1 MNHFDTVIVGAGAAG
16 SVLAARLSRDDRRR
30 VSPAN
35 RTRRVLLIEAGPD
48 FPDGNLPEE
57 IRYGFGRHPDL
68 WALAFG
74 YETRFGWDYR
84 ARATRHQPDMFVPRG
99 RIVGGSSAVNA
110 QIFLRGVP
118 EDYDGWAELGC
129 PDWSFAELLPSLR
142 RIETDHDFRD
152 PYHGSDGPIPVR
164 RFPPEELRPEQ
175 QAFLDACRD
184 AGYDACPN
192 HNAPDSTGVGP
203 VPLNSHGGVRWSAA
217 MGYLEPARGR
227 SNLTILPDR
236 TVHRLLIEHGRA
248 LGVTLRGP
256 GASER
261 EPQTVYGDE
270 IVLAAGA
277 IGTPHLLLRSGIGPA
292 GHLRRVGVPVACDL
306 RGVGANLRDH
316 PQVSVTARTP
326 DSYRHADTAPRLQTA
341 LRYTA
346 AGSPLRNDMIMLPTG
361 RATTEGYFRRSRSE
375 PIGFH
380 LVPALYLAAAAGS
393 VRLRSPRP
401 EDPPEL
407 DYNLLGEPVDR
418 ERMREGVRIA
428 IELLRHP
435 SFRPLVAEVVN
446 PTPAELASDA
456 ALDDWLLRTT
466 ATSHHVSSTC
476 RMGAAGDPDSVVD
489 QEGRVY
495 GVDRLRVAD
504 ASIMPDC
511 VRANTNCT
519 SMAIGERIAEF
530 MLR

>member
-1 MNHFDTVIVGAGAAG
+1 MSEAHFDTVIVGAGAAG

-30 VSPAN
+30 L
-35 RTRRVLLIEAGPD
+35 LLIEAGPD
-48 FPDGNLPEE
+48 FPDGNLPDE
-57 IRYGFGRHPDL
+57 IRYGYGRHRDA
-68 WALAFG
+68 WALAHG
-74 YETRFGWDYR
+74 YETRFGWGYR
-84 ARATRHQPDMFVPRG
+84 ARATRHQPYMFVPRG

-110 QIFLRGVP
+110 LIFLRGVP
-118 EDYDGWAELGC
+118 EDYDGWADMGC
-129 PDWSFAELLPSLR
+129 PGWRFDEVLPSLR
-142 RIETDHDFRD
+142 RVETDHDFRD

-164 RFPPEELRPEQ
+164 RFPPQELRPEQ

-184 AGYDACPN
+184 AGYDACPD
-192 HNAPDSTGVGP
+192 HNAPHATGFGP
-203 VPLNSHGGVRWSAA
+203 LPFNSLGGVRWSAA
-217 MGYLEPARGR
+217 MGYLDPVRGR
-227 SNLTILPDR
+227 SNLTILPDSL
-236 TVHRLLIEHGRA
+236 VHRLLIDRGRA
-248 LGVTLRGP
+248 TGLTLRGP
-256 GASER
+256 GAGDR
-261 EPQTVYGDE
+261 EVQTVYADE

-277 IGTPHLLLRSGIGPA
+277 IGTPHLLLRSGVGPSD
-292 GHLRRVGVPVACDL
+292 HLRRVGVPVVCDL

-316 PQVSVTARTP
+316 PQVAVTARTP
-326 DSYRHADTAPRLQTA
+326 DSYLHADTAPHLQNT

-346 AGSPLRNDMIMLPTG
+346 AGSSLRNDMVILPTG
-361 RATTEGYFRRSRSE
+361 RAIAEGYSRRSRSA

-393 VRLRSPRP
+393 VRLRSPRAG
-401 EDPPEL
+401 DPPEL
-407 DYNLLGEPVDR
+407 DYNLLGESVDR

-456 ALDDWLLRTT
+456 AMDDWLLRTT

-476 RMGAAGDPDSVVD
+476 RMGAAADPDSVVD